1 VSVEA
6 ATGEIVPV
14 PVVRPDLLSAAP
26 VADAVALQKTF
37 HELSA
42 ALLDKSDYQR
52 IGGKEYKTKSAW
64 RKLAAA
70 FNVSDEIVEKNYDRD
85 PETGRIIRA
94 EFTVRAT
101 APNGRSTV
109 GVGLASIFER
119 HFNNPEHDLP
129 ATAHTRAKSR
139 AFSDLFGLGEVS
151 AEEMYESSV
160 TSGQGRRGRTGPPN
174 RVNPPSPRR
183 RDTGDEGQSN
193 ASGEA
198 KAEDLGLSKGVAE
211 LEARLLDLDPADRN
225 RFKDWRKATGMEW
238 PPGSLRD
245 FAAMVSEVRRI
256 EEDAA
261 LDADTYDG

>member
-1 VSVEA
+1 VSNAVES
-6 ATGEIVPV
+6 TGEIVAV
-14 PVVRPDLLSAAP
+14 AATRPDLLSAAP

-37 HELSA
+37 HDLSA

-85 PETGRIIRA
+85 PESGRIVRA

-109 GVGLASIFER
+109 GVGLASVFER

-151 AEEMYESSV
+151 AEEMYDQPAP
-160 TSGQGRRGRTGPPN
+160 TSGLGRKR
-174 RVNPPSPRR
+174 SAPRR
-183 RDTGDEGQSN
+183 APAGERDEGPDN
-193 ASGEA
+193 ASDA
-198 KAEDLGLSKGVAE
+198 GLAKGVTE
-211 LEARLLDLDPADRN
+211 LEARLMDLDPADRN

-238 PPGSLRD
+238 PPATLRD
-245 FAAMVSEVRRI
+245 FAAMVSEVSRI

>member
-1 VSVEA
+1 VTEVITPS
-6 ATGEIVPV
+6 GEIVPAT
-14 PVVRPDLLSAAP
+14 RPDLLSAAP

-37 HELSA
+37 HDLSA
-42 ALLDKSDYQR
+42 ALLDQSDYQR

-85 PETGRIIRA
+85 PETGRIVRA

-109 GVGLASIFER
+109 GVGLASVFER

-151 AEEMYESSV
+151 AEEMYDQPAP
-160 TSGQGRRGRTGPPN
+160 TSGLGRRQKT
-174 RVNPPSPRR
+174 PRR
-183 RDTGDEGQSN
+183 DPAGKRDEGQSD
-193 ASGEA
+193 ASGDAGLA
-198 KAEDLGLSKGVAE
+198 KGTAE
-211 LEARLLDLDPADRN
+211 LEARLMDLDPPYRTA
-225 RFKDWRKATGMEW
+225 FKDWRRAANMDW
-238 PPGSLRD
+238 PPVTLRD
-245 FAAMVSEVRRI
+245 FAAMLSEVARI
-256 EEDAA
+256 EEEAA